1 MGLTRCG
8 KIVKYIMFALNF
20 LMFLGGIGLLA
31 YGSYI
36 KNNNGLPILGI
47 LTIILDYVHL
57 SFPWLLIMAA
67 IICILVSFLG
77 CCGAVKKFRGM
88 LTMHFLLLLAM
99 FIGVI
104 VSGVLGYQYKQ
115 TIESAIV
122 SQMEASLNSSY
133 GVDDYVTRTWDTL
146 QSTLR
151 CCGIEGDENSTNS
164 WSFYKTSTDW
174 FKSQRGDPR
183 YVPNSCCRYPGD
195 LYNLTNCVGLR
206 DRDRRQAPAGG
217 PPVLH
222 VPSMRNDQLFTKGC
236 WTTLLNI
243 VNNKIW
249 IGMVMITLSTSLML
263 IGMILSVC
271 LCKRIEEQIYEDE
284 EERFQNLAM

>member
-1 MGLTRCG
+1 MFDRCRWLRD
-8 KIVKYIMFALNF
+8 KNVSNFAVFVCRRIEWGFEYLNMPI
-20 LMFLGGIGLLA
+20 LRGEKLGGIGLLA

-88 LTMHFLLLLAM
+88 LTM
-99 FIGVI
+99 
-104 VSGVLGYQYKQ
+104 
-115 TIESAIV
+115 IESAIV

-133 GVDDYVTRTWDTL
+133 GVDDY
-146 QSTLR
+146 
-151 CCGIEGDENSTNS
+151 
-164 WSFYKTSTDW
+164 
-174 FKSQRGDPR
+174 
-183 YVPNSCCRYPGD
+183 
-195 LYNLTNCVGLR
+195 
-206 DRDRRQAPAGG
+206 
-217 PPVLH
+217 
-222 VPSMRNDQLFTKGC
+222 
-236 WTTLLNI
+236 
-243 VNNKIW
+243 
-249 IGMVMITLSTSLML
+249 L